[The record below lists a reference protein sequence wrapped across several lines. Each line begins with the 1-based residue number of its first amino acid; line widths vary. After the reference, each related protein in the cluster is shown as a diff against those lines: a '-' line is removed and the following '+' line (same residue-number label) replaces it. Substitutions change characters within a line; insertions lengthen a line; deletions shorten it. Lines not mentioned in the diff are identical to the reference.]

1 MRDERRTATD
11 VLAAADR
18 PRPGALA
25 TAVAVFALDLLL
37 IGLIAAV
44 GVLIVNGPG
53 IYEPFGIRLKLRTA
67 NNPVSIAVAVALV
80 RVGIGSPIPIFRSRR
95 LASWLRDAANRASS
109 IASGAAPIR
118 TQTFVLLC
126 VVVSGAARL
135 FQAWRHAGFV
145 TGDDVEI
152 HEMTLGALWSA
163 PWPVWDLRSAF
174 YPMTFVYPLQ
184 ALARSLGADDVH
196 TLVFA
201 GRAVV
206 GVLSAAAIWLV
217 WVAGKRLGGLSVG
230 VMAAALLAISKLQV
244 GYGSTELPRPVAAT
258 LLASAFVL
266 VLSPGGWRAAGAG
279 ALIGCAAALR
289 FSEAVFVLPAGLYL
303 WLSGRRR
310 DAAAL
315 AALAATAAIAI
326 TAVADAAYWGEPLRS
341 VRRAWD
347 YTLADRLSSRGF
359 QPVHYYLSAL
369 QHWTNWIIAGFA
381 CVAWRMPA
389 ARPALIWTVLPIA
402 VLSALPHKENRYLVP
417 VIPFLA
423 IAAAVGISRVARSVA
438 QRSSLR
444 HRYVFATLLLA
455 AVLYEVGEWRLRRSD
470 DAVVLARY
478 VRERDAIGGVA
489 VEQLWRAGGMLH
501 LSGRRTLVDLTP
513 ETVLSAAQSGDVSWL
528 LLHIDTVN
536 RHQFEPMLAAA
547 GWRRHSSAGE
557 YLLFE
562 R

>member
-1 MRDERRTATD
+1 MRDEPRPPTD
-11 VLAAADR
+11 VLAAAHR
-18 PRPGALA
+18 ATSGAVA
-25 TAVAVFALDLLL
+25 TAVGVFALDLLL
-37 IGLIAAV
+37 IGLMAAV

-53 IYEPFGIRLKLRTA
+53 IYGPFGIRLKLRTA
-67 NNPVSIAVAVALV
+67 NNPVSIAVAIALL
-80 RVGIGSPIPIFRSRR
+80 RIAIGSSIPFLRSRR
-95 LASWLRDAANRASS
+95 LSSWVRESTDRLSS
-109 IASGAAPIR
+109 IATGAGPIR
-118 TQTFVLLC
+118 PLTLVLSC

-135 FQAWRHAGFV
+135 FQAWRHPGFV

-152 HEMTLGALWSA
+152 HEMTIGALWSA
-163 PWPVWDLRSAF
+163 QWPIWDLRSAF

-184 ALARSLGADDVH
+184 ALVRSLGADDVH

-206 GVLSAAAIWLV
+206 AVVSAAAIWLI
-217 WVAGKRLGGLSVG
+217 WLAGKRLAGPPVG
-230 VMAAALLAISKLQV
+230 VLAAAILAISKLQV

-258 LLASAFVL
+258 LLAGAFVL

-279 ALIGCAAALR
+279 ALIGTAAALR
-289 FSEAVFVLPAGLYL
+289 FSEAVFVIPAGLYL
-303 WLSGRRR
+303 RFSGRRR

-326 TAVADAAYWGEPLRS
+326 TTVADAAYWGEPLRS

-381 CVAWRMPA
+381 CVAWRSPA
-389 ARPALIWTVLPIA
+389 ATPALIWTVLPIA

-438 QRSSLR
+438 GGSSLR
-444 HRYVFATLLLA
+444 QRHVFAALLLA
-455 AVLYEVGEWRLRRSD
+455 AALYEAGEWRLRRSD
-470 DAVVLARY
+470 DAVILARY
-478 VRERDAIGGVA
+478 VRERDASGGVA
-489 VEQLWRAGGMLH
+489 VEQLWRAGGMLY
-501 LSGRRTLVDLTP
+501 LSGRRTLVDLAP
-513 ETVLSAAQSGDVSWL
+513 ETVLSAAHSGDVSWL

-536 RHQFEPMLAAA
+536 RHQFEPILAAA

-557 YLLFE
+557 YLLFD

>member
-152 HEMTLGALWSA
+152 HELTLGALWSA

-289 FSEAVFVLPAGLYL
+289 FSEAAFVLPAGLYL

-489 VEQLWRAGGMLH
+489 VEQLWRAGGMLY

-547 GWRRHSSAGE
+547 GWHRHSSAGE